1 VLDADHASHDAGP
14 AASGHNLALRIVSAL
29 VLAPLALGAA
39 YVGGWPFLCFW
50 TVASIAVL
58 WEWTALVAGP
68 DSRLAFSVG
77 AVALAV
83 VAALFALDRPGAGI
97 LVVLLGALATTIL
110 APAERRIWVAGG
122 VVYAGI
128 MLWATVLLRA
138 DPVFGFIALIFL
150 FAVVWATDILGY
162 FVGRAI
168 GGPKLAPSISPKKT
182 WSGGI
187 AGALGA
193 MVIALLLAR
202 YVAGTN
208 WIVIVFIALMLSMVA
223 QAGDLLESALK
234 RRFGAKDAGNL
245 IPGHGGVM
253 DRLDGFWA
261 AALIGV
267 LIGMARG
274 GFDASARGLLIW

>member
-1 VLDADHASHDAGP
+1 MLDVDHAPRDAGP
-14 AASGHNLALRIVSAL
+14 AAGGHNLALRIVSAL

-50 TVASIAVL
+50 TLAGIAVL
-58 WEWTALVAGP
+58 WEWTTLVAGP
-68 DSRLAFSVG
+68 DNRLAFSVG
-77 AVALAV
+77 AVAFAV
-83 VAALFALDRPGAGI
+83 VAVLFALNRPGAAI
-97 LVVLLGALATTIL
+97 LVVMLGALATTIF
-110 APAERRIWVAGG
+110 APAERRIWMAGG

-128 MLWATVLLRA
+128 MLWAPVLLRA
-138 DPVFGFIALIFL
+138 DPVFGFATLIFL

-208 WIVIVFIALMLSMVA
+208 WIVIVFIALMLSIIA

-234 RRFGAKDAGNL
+234 RRFGAKDAGTL

-261 AALIGV
+261 AALLGV
-267 LIGMARG
+267 LIGLARG